1 MFPEIK
7 NLFKMSYSY
16 SHRGLTK
23 LLFTAIILKHNTF
36 ILNCIVY
43 MYIFLSGKENAT
55 FNDNFYFP
63 P

>member
-16 SHRGLTK
+16 SHGLTK

-43 MYIFLSGKENAT
+43 MDIFLSVKENVT
-55 FNDNFYFP
+55 FNENFYFP